1 MRNII
6 AKIIGILSVMGI
18 GKIIY
23 DKGRRDEARN
33 ISDKIDI
40 AYAGIEIGEKREK
53 EKNKEE
59 SK

>member
-1 MRNII
+1 MRDFVRR
-6 AKIIGILSVMGI
+6 ILGVISVIGI

>member
-1 MRNII
+1 
-6 AKIIGILSVMGI
+6 MGI

-40 AYAGIEIGEKREK
+40 AYAGIEIGRPTVEDIYGVQE
-53 EKNKEE
+53 
-59 SK
+59 